1 MLRPSLG
8 FETGVFTSD
17 SRNGLTTPFVL
28 GTRALELS
36 AVERVKKVTRVVPIL
51 MLSMRRFR
59 CGEIDP
65 TSAGHSDDDRIN
77 R

>member
-36 AVERVKKVTRVVPIL
+36 AVERVKKSNPRGPDFDALDEEVSLWR
-51 MLSMRRFR
+51 
-59 CGEIDP
+59 
-65 TSAGHSDDDRIN
+65 N
-77 R
+77 